1 MAYLLYFLYLL
12 VIIFPG
18 VMLLFA
24 VSKFKSK
31 IHARSGLWMLL
42 GGIMIL
48 LHLVLSSGNYLIAT
62 FGDAQDLANF
72 AEVNFWIQGGL
83 KYLGLI
89 LLSTGV
95 LIFVNLRQA
104 PETENLPGKS

>member
-1 MAYLLYFLYLL
+1 MTYLIYLLYLM
-12 VIIFPG
+12 VIVVPG
-18 VMLLFA
+18 VLLLFA
-24 VSKFKSK
+24 AYKFKSG

-62 FGDAQDLANF
+62 LGDAQDLASF
-72 AEVNFWIQGGL
+72 AQVNFWIQGGL

-89 LLSTGV
+89 LLSIGV

-104 PETENLPGKS
+104 PETER